1 MAPRRRSRGARSLRQ
16 QLPMQAAL
24 VLLWIFLWG
33 AFDWSTI
40 GMAVLVSILIPAI
53 FYLPPIESTGRFN
66 PLWTAWFVIHLMYD
80 IARSS
85 ILVAAQAIGIGY
97 SPQQA
102 VIGVK
107 MRTRSDLI
115 LTATAEA
122 STLVPGTMALDADR
136 EHGELFLHLFS
147 VRNDAEIEKARATL
161 LKTEARL
168 IMAFGSKR
176 DIAKLR
182 KERERLKKH
191 KKADAGA
198 KK

>member
-1 MAPRRRSRGARSLRQ
+1 MSPRRRNRGARGLRR
-16 QLPMQAAL
+16 QLPMQVAL
-24 VLLWIFLWG
+24 VVLWIFLWG

-40 GMAVLVSILIPAI
+40 GMAVLLSILIPAI

-66 PLWTAWFVIHLMYD
+66 LLWTAWFILHLFYD

-85 ILVAAQAIGIGY
+85 ILVAAQAIGIAY
-97 SPQQA
+97 SPKQA
-102 VIGVK
+102 IIGIK

-161 LKTEARL
+161 LETEARL

-176 DIAKLR
+176 DVAKLR
-182 KERERLKKH
+182 KERERLKTRKR
-191 KKADAGA
+191 ADAGA

>member
-1 MAPRRRSRGARSLRQ
+1 MPLRKRSRGARSLRHQ
-16 QLPMQAAL
+16 FPMLVAL

-33 AFDWSTI
+33 TFDLTTVAM
-40 GMAVLVSILIPAI
+40 GVLVALAIPAI
-53 FYLPPIESTGRFN
+53 FYLPPIESTGRVN
-66 PLWTAWFVIHLMYD
+66 ILWLAWFVVRLLWD

-85 ILVAAQAIGIGY
+85 IVVAAQAVGIRY
-97 SPQQA
+97 SPREA
-102 VIGVK
+102 IIGVK

-147 VRNDAEIEKARATL
+147 VHSDADIEKARVQL

-168 IMAFGSKR
+168 IMAMGSRR
-176 DIAKLR
+176 DVAKLR
-182 KERERLKKH
+182 KERAREAAKAGGKK
-191 KKADAGA
+191 
-198 KK
+198 

>member
-1 MAPRRRSRGARSLRQ
+1 MAPRKRSRGARSLRR
-16 QLPMQAAL
+16 QLPMQLAL
-24 VLLWIFLWG
+24 MFLWIALWG

-40 GMAVLVSILIPAI
+40 GMAVIVSIAIPAI

-66 PLWTAWFVIHLMYD
+66 PFWTAWFVLHLLYD
-80 IARSS
+80 ITRSS
-85 ILVAAQAIGIGY
+85 LLVAAQAMGIAY

-102 VIGVK
+102 IIGVK

-147 VRNDAEIEKARATL
+147 VRNEEQIEKARTTL
-161 LKTEARL
+161 LETEARL

-176 DIAKLR
+176 DVAKLR
-182 KERERLKKH
+182 KERERRKAQAGGKK
-191 KKADAGA
+191 
-198 KK
+198 

>member
-1 MAPRRRSRGARSLRQ
+1 MSPRRRSRGARSLRQ
-16 QLPMQAAL
+16 QLPMQIAL

-33 AFDWSTI
+33 AFDWTTI
-40 GMAVLVSILIPAI
+40 GAAVLLSLLIPAI

-66 PLWTAWFVIHLMYD
+66 VIWTAWFIIHLMYD

-85 ILVAAQAIGIGY
+85 ILVAAQAMGIAY
-97 SPQQA
+97 SPKQA
-102 VIGVK
+102 IIGVK

-147 VRNDAEIEKARATL
+147 VRSDEEIEKARATL
-161 LKTEARL
+161 LATEARL

-182 KERERLKKH
+182 KERERLQAKKR
-191 KKADAGA
+191 ADAGV

>member
-1 MAPRRRSRGARSLRQ
+1 MASRKRSRSARSLRR
-16 QLPMQAAL
+16 QLPMQLAL
-24 VLLWIFLWG
+24 MFLWISLWG

-40 GMAVLVSILIPAI
+40 GMAVIVSIAIPAI

-66 PLWTAWFVIHLMYD
+66 VIWTVWFVLHLLWD

-85 ILVAAQAIGIGY
+85 VLVAAQAMGIGY

-102 VIGVK
+102 IIGVK

-147 VRNDAEIEKARATL
+147 VRNEDEIEKARATL
-161 LKTEARL
+161 LETEARL

-176 DIAKLR
+176 DVAKLR
-182 KERERLKKH
+182 KERERLK
-191 KKADAGA
+191 ADAGG

>member
-1 MAPRRRSRGARSLRQ
+1 MAPRRRSRGARSVRR
-16 QLPMQAAL
+16 QLPMQLAL
-24 VLLWIFLWG
+24 VILWIFLWG
-33 AFDWSTI
+33 DFDWSTI
-40 GMAVLVSILIPAI
+40 GMAVIVSIAIPAI

-66 PLWTAWFVIHLMYD
+66 PFWTAWFVIHLLYD
-80 IARSS
+80 ITRSS
-85 ILVAAQAIGIGY
+85 LLVAAQAMGIAY

-102 VIGVK
+102 IIGVK

-147 VRNDAEIEKARATL
+147 VHSDEDIEKARKTL
-161 LKTEARL
+161 LATEARL

-182 KERERLKKH
+182 KERERLQAKKR
-191 KKADAGA
+191 ADAGV